1 MRGRGVTGKEE
12 LHRLVDRLPDSEAR
26 AAVRYLEYLCDL
38 GADPVLQALREAP
51 VDEEPISAEE
61 GAESEAA
68 WEDYVQGRDP
78 GEPLEEL
85 RRQSA

>member
-1 MRGRGVTGKEE
+1 MTVREE
-12 LHRLVDRLPDSEAR
+12 LYRLVERLPEGETH

-38 GADPVLQALREAP
+38 GADPVLRVLREAS
-51 VDEEPISAEE
+51 VDEEPIGAEE

-68 WEDYVQGRDP
+68 WDDYVHGRDP
-78 GEPLEEL
+78 GEPLGNL